1 MGIYR
6 GPGGPG
12 DATGDA
18 TNEAL
23 KAIEAAAEAELSR
36 DQAAASAVAAANSA
50 TSASTSDSDATAQ
63 ASAAAS
69 SASAAATSASSASTS
84 ATSASS
90 SASAASISATNAASS
105 ETNAETSATAA
116 SNSASAASTS
126 ASSASTS
133 ATTATNEANDA
144 EASAVSALSNAI
156 TTITKASEASTSA
169 SNAATSETNASG
181 SATAA
186 ATSETNASNSATS
199 ASTSETNAATSATN
213 AASSASSASTSASTA
228 TTQATNAA
236 TSASNASTSASAAS
250 TSETNASNSASA
262 ASTSAAN
269 AAASY
274 DDFDDRYLGAKA
286 TAPTLDNDGDALI
299 TGALYFDTVD
309 NAMKIWDGSVW
320 LNPFTSISGAL
331 IANNNLSDLND
342 VATART
348 NLGLGTA
355 ATTDSTAY
363 ATAAQGALADS
374 ALQSYTETDP
384 VYIASSWY
392 TTTNNSSNW
401 DTAYSWGNH
410 ASAGYL
416 TSLSGALLTGD
427 IGVTVQ
433 GYDADTTK
441 NDVAN
446 TFTAN
451 QVISVT
457 DNTNAALRV
466 TQTGTGDALL
476 VEDATNPDSTPFVI
490 DANGNVGIGTS
501 SPSSKL
507 DVSGTVTATAF
518 EGDGSGLTGL
528 SSGYTDADAL
538 SLFNVSGSA
547 PVYACRAW
555 ANIDGTG
562 TVAIRESGNVSSITD
577 EGTGRYTVNF
587 TTAMPDTN
595 YSVVACGGDA
605 GDGSTVIALGRSGYT
620 PNFQTGSVFII
631 SQNDAITLQDKDY
644 IHIAIFR

>member
-23 KAIEAAAEAELSR
+23 KAIQAAAEAELSR

-63 ASAAAS
+63 AIAAAA
-69 SASAAATSASSASTS
+69 SASAAATSASNASSS

-90 SASAASISATNAASS
+90 SASAASTSATNAASS
-105 ETNAETSATAA
+105 ESNAATSATSA

-126 ASSASTS
+126 ASSASAS

-144 EASAVSALSNAI
+144 AASAVSALSNAI
-156 TTITKASEASTSA
+156 TAITKASEASTSA

-181 SATAA
+181 SA
-186 ATSETNASNSATS
+186 SS
-199 ASTSETNAATSATN
+199 ASTSATN
-213 AASSASSASTSASTA
+213 AITSASTATTQAGIATTQASTA

-236 TSASNASTSASAAS
+236 TSASNASTSASNAS
-250 TSETNASNSASA
+250 TSETNASNSASS

-320 LNPFTSISGAL
+320 LDAYASLSGAL
-331 IANNNLSDLND
+331 IADNNLSDLNN

-348 NLGLGTA
+348 NLGL
-355 ATTDSTAY
+355 
-363 ATAAQGALADS
+363 
-374 ALQSYTETDP
+374 E
-384 VYIASSWY
+384 
-392 TTTNNSSNW
+392 
-401 DTAYSWGNH
+401 
-410 ASAGYL
+410 
-416 TSLSGALLTGD
+416 
-427 IGVTVQ
+427 IGVNVQ
-433 GYDADTTK
+433 AYDANTTK

-555 ANIDGTG
+555 VNFNGTG
-562 TVAIRESGNVSSITD
+562 TVAIRASGNVSSITD
-577 EGTGRYTVNF
+577 RGVGLYTANF
-587 TTAMPDTN
+587 TNAMPDANYAMAGTGSDAGTVFGAYLVAQTRATN
-595 YSVVACGGDA
+595 YCDFFTGG
-605 GDGSTVIALGRSGYT
+605 Y
-620 PNFQTGSVFII
+620 NQ
-631 SQNDAITLQDKDY
+631 LQDTATTS
-644 IHIAIFR
+644 IIVMR